1 MAKILSVFALMLF
14 PILVLSQD
22 GKQNA
27 SIIIEQIIN
36 EQSNEEAQKKFEEIL
51 SDTSQFILLENEFNA
66 LASTPLC
73 LPTKAFC
80 SLIVNAK
87 MVMEVRGISMWL
99 SGMTAK
105 IGAMHLIWGQKQ
117 TDQESIFALLF
128 LRMESIFSTQRTG
141 TYTG

>member
-1 MAKILSVFALMLF
+1 MAKILSVFVLMLF
-14 PILVLSQD
+14 PILVFSQD

-27 SIIIEQIIN
+27 STTIEQIIN
-36 EQSNEEAQKKFEEIL
+36 EQGIEEAQKKFVEIL
-51 SDTSQFILLENEFNA
+51 SDTSQFILLENKFNA

-80 SLIVNAK
+80 SLIVTAK

-99 SGMTAK
+99 SGMTVE
-105 IGAMHLIWGQKQ
+105 IGATHLIWGQKL
-117 TDQESIFALLF
+117 TDKVSIFALLF